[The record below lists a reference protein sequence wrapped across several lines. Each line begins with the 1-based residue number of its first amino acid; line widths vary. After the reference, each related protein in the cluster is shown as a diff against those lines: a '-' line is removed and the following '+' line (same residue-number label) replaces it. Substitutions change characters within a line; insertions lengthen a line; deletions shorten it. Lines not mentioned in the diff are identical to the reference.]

1 MLNLKKNEEFKFD
14 LEYDSVILI
23 NKMIKESIDPNLI
36 KFRIQLEP
44 GYKGK
49 VRFLLNIED
58 LELSIFDENDH
69 SFTVNLIDLGIFEFS
84 DYFEVDDVGICINKE
99 SLTYTLVLSAKSNS
113 SDKEVFNTI
122 TEIIKNCEKSFYTKK
137 GELSFKKVSFNN
149 LTIKRFENNLV
160 VIDYFY
166 QLFKLFLK
174 EHDYQNSIYY
184 NNKRLEFLFKIFSDF
199 YSKKEKELEELRI
212 EFIKKSLETNSGLNS
227 FIDTLQNLFFE
238 FPNNEIIMKNSS
250 FRELEGS
257 SDSEEEKLL
266 RIVKNSSLLDVSEN
280 SNLFDEPEYSK
291 NSEQEKLFKGFMEFF
306 SPKELSI
313 SVIVNRKLLPVIEGE
328 LFKRLKEKQLTF
340 KNCGY
345 NLSIRNLSDYQF
357 NTLIRFLKA
366 NNSKLE
372 VLLSIENELIND
384 EIYFESEILM
394 LNRLEKLKKLS
405 KTTPVT
411 FKGIDNLSQFIQ
423 AKINLMELIQN
434 KKTVI

>member
-1 MLNLKKNEEFKFD
+1 MLNLKKNEEFQFD
-14 LEYDSVILI
+14 LEYDSVLLI
-23 NKMIKESIDPNLI
+23 NKMIKESIDSNLF
-36 KFRIQLEP
+36 KFKIDLEP

-49 VRFLLNIED
+49 VRFLLDVED
-58 LELSIFDENDH
+58 LGLSIFDENDH
-69 SFTVNLIDLGIFEFS
+69 LFRLNLIDLGIFEFS
-84 DYFEVDDVGICINKE
+84 DYFEVDDVGIHINKE

-174 EHDYQNSIYY
+174 EHDYQNSFYY
-184 NNKRLEFLFKIFSDF
+184 DNKTLEFLFKIFSDF
-199 YSKKEKELEELRI
+199 YSKKEKELEELRV
-212 EFIKKSLETNSGLNS
+212 EFIKESLKTNHGLNS
-227 FIDTLQNLFFE
+227 FINTLQNLFFE
-238 FPNNEIIMKNSS
+238 FPKNEII
-250 FRELEGS
+250 
-257 SDSEEEKLL
+257 
-266 RIVKNSSLLDVSEN
+266 IKNSSLGKSKD
-280 SNLFDEPEYSK
+280 SNNLEEKSNNLEK
-291 NSEQEKLFKGFMEFF
+291 EKLFKGFMEFF

-313 SVIVNRKLLPVIEGE
+313 SVIVNRKLLPVIEKE
-328 LFKRLKEKQLTF
+328 LFKRLKENKLIF

-345 NLSIRNLSDYQF
+345 NLSIRYLSDYQF

-384 EIYFESEILM
+384 EICFESEILM

-423 AKINLMELIQN
+423 AKVDLLKLIQN
-434 KKTVI
+434 

>member
-1 MLNLKKNEEFKFD
+1 MLNLKKNEEFQFD
-14 LEYDSVILI
+14 LEYDSVLLI
-23 NKMIKESIDPNLI
+23 NKMIKESIDSNLF
-36 KFRIQLEP
+36 KFKIDLKP

-49 VRFLLNIED
+49 VRFLLDVED
-58 LELSIFDENDH
+58 LGLSIFDENDH
-69 SFTVNLIDLGIFEFS
+69 LFRLNLIDLGIFEFS
-84 DYFEVDDVGICINKE
+84 DYFEVDDVGIRINKE

-184 NNKRLEFLFKIFSDF
+184 NNKTLEFLFKIFSDF

-280 SNLFDEPEYSK
+280 SNLFDEPEHSK

-411 FKGIDNLSQFIQ
+411 FKGIDSLSQFIQ
-423 AKINLMELIQN
+423 AKINLMKLIQN
-434 KKTVI
+434 

>member
-1 MLNLKKNEEFKFD
+1 MLDLKKNKELQFD
-14 LEYDSVILI
+14 LEYDSVLLI
-23 NKMIKESIDPNLI
+23 NKMIKESIDSNLF
-36 KFRIQLEP
+36 KFKIDLEP

-49 VRFLLNIED
+49 VRFLLDVED
-58 LELSIFDENDH
+58 LGLSIFDENDH
-69 SFTVNLIDLGIFEFS
+69 LFRLNLIDLGIFEFS

-212 EFIKKSLETNSGLNS
+212 KFIKESLKTNSGLNS
-227 FIDTLQNLFFE
+227 FVNTLQNLFFE
-238 FPNNEIIMKNSS
+238 FPKNEIIMQNSS
-250 FRELEGS
+250 LVELKDANGS
-257 SDSEEEKLL
+257 EKLL
-266 RIVKNSSLLDVSEN
+266 RIVKSSSLPDESEDFN
-280 SNLFDEPEYSK
+280 NLEEDSNNLK
-291 NSEQEKLFKGFMEFF
+291 KEKLFQGFMEFF

-313 SVIVNRKLLPVIEGE
+313 SVIASRKLLPVIEKE
-328 LFKRLKEKQLTF
+328 LCKRLKENKLTF

-345 NLSIRNLSDYQF
+345 NLSIRCLSDYQF
-357 NTLIRFLKA
+357 DTLIQFLKA
-366 NNSKLE
+366 NKSKLE
-372 VLLSIENELIND
+372 IPLSIEDEFVND
-384 EIYFESEILM
+384 EIDYEFEVVI
-394 LNRLEKLKKLS
+394 LNRIEKLQKLS
-405 KTTPVT
+405 ETIPVT
-411 FKGIDNLSQFIQ
+411 FKGIDNLAQFIQ
-423 AKINLMELIQN
+423 SKINLLKLIQN
-434 KKTVI
+434 

>member
-1 MLNLKKNEEFKFD
+1 MLNLKKNEEFQFD
-14 LEYDSVILI
+14 LEYDSVLLI
-23 NKMIKESIDPNLI
+23 NKMIKESIDSNLF
-36 KFRIQLEP
+36 KFKIDLEP

-49 VRFLLNIED
+49 VRFLLDVED
-58 LELSIFDENDH
+58 LGLSIFDENDH
-69 SFTVNLIDLGIFEFS
+69 LFRLNLIDLGIFEFS
-84 DYFEVDDVGICINKE
+84 DYFEVDDVGIHINKE

-184 NNKRLEFLFKIFSDF
+184 DNKTLEFLFKIFSDF
-199 YSKKEKELEELRI
+199 YSKKEKELEELRV
-212 EFIKKSLETNSGLNS
+212 EFIKESLKTNHGLNS
-227 FIDTLQNLFFE
+227 FINTLQNLFFE
-238 FPNNEIIMKNSS
+238 FPKNEII
-250 FRELEGS
+250 
-257 SDSEEEKLL
+257 
-266 RIVKNSSLLDVSEN
+266 IKNSSLGKSKD
-280 SNLFDEPEYSK
+280 SNNLEEKSNNLEK
-291 NSEQEKLFKGFMEFF
+291 EKLFKGFMEFF

-313 SVIVNRKLLPVIEGE
+313 SVIVNRKLLPVIEKE
-328 LFKRLKEKQLTF
+328 LFKRLKENKLIF

-345 NLSIRNLSDYQF
+345 NLSIRYLSDYQF

-384 EIYFESEILM
+384 EICFESEILM

-423 AKINLMELIQN
+423 AKVDLLKLIQN
-434 KKTVI
+434 